1 MAINIARLGVVLGID
16 TAEFSK
22 GINQAKKSLNE
33 VGAFAAKA
41 GAVATAALTA
51 MTYKAL
57 QFSDQMQDLA
67 ESTGVGV
74 GKILQ
79 MSNAMQRAGGE
90 VGGSTKALTRFA
102 QTIDAA
108 ANGSQAAQD
117 SFKQAGVSLKDLA
130 SMSVEQLLNKTS
142 QGIANIGDKAQQTGL
157 KMDIFGKSMLT
168 VDMNTFNK
176 NIQQSTEEFTQYEA
190 AIKTAADITD
200 QMEQAAN
207 KVGLVFIQKFI
218 PSLNYLLQTLTDK
231 GSPAF
236 DAFNNI
242 LDGLAWTVRHFAL
255 GINALSAGF
264 QTLSVSTQSFFGKI
278 SKDDAWKQMV
288 NIENSLRKQI
298 GLVQELNKPK
308 QPGQVSP
315 LMPAAPISRKI
326 EDSPETKKA
335 KEDAEKQVEMLK
347 VAQLISGEYSRQQ
360 TYTLQQI
367 GIRNQLIGLTRD
379 EARVQ
384 EAINRVTDETSKKI
398 DEINKLREAAVGR
411 KAGPAV
417 VAEYQLQID
426 KVRELEAVFIQ
437 MAKNQETAAIA
448 SQRTFAFGWDRAFNQ
463 FAENA
468 YNYAAQA
475 ERIFSSLTNSMTNA
489 IDNFVDTGKFAFKD
503 FAVSV
508 IKDLIKIQMRMQAMQ
523 LFSSAIGMFGGGGG
537 GPVQLAGPGMPTA
550 ADGGHINGPTLVGEN
565 GPEIFIPQRSGTVIP
580 NQQIS
585 SMGSNQPQ
593 NIFNGPYI
601 ASLQAID
608 TQSGIQFL
616 AKNKNAV
623 WSANQSAGRGMPAS
637 RT

>member
-1 MAINIARLGVVLGID
+1 
-16 TAEFSK
+16 
-22 GINQAKKSLNE
+22 
-33 VGAFAAKA
+33 
-41 GAVATAALTA
+41 
-51 MTYKAL
+51 
-57 QFSDQMQDLA
+57 
-67 ESTGVGV
+67 
-74 GKILQ
+74 
-79 MSNAMQRAGGE
+79 MQRAGGD
-90 VGGSTKALTRFA
+90 VGGSTKALTRFT

-117 SFKQAGVSLKDLA
+117 SFAQAGVSLKDLA

-176 NIQQSTEEFTQYEA
+176 NIQQSTEEFAQYEA
-190 AIKTAADITD
+190 AIKAASEITD
-200 QMEQAAN
+200 QMEQSAN
-207 KVGLVFIQKFI
+207 KVGLVFIEKFI

-236 DAFNNI
+236 DVFSKTMDA
-242 LDGLAWTVRHFAL
+242 LAWTVERFAL
-255 GINALSAGF
+255 GINVLSAGF
-264 QTLSVSTQSFFGKI
+264 QTLSVSAQAFFGKI
-278 SKDDAWKQMV
+278 SQDDAWKQMV
-288 NIENSLRKQI
+288 NIENSLKKQI

-308 QPGQVSP
+308 QPGQVNP
-315 LMPAAPISRKI
+315 LMPNAPISREIK
-326 EDSPETKKA
+326 DSPETKKA
-335 KEDAEKQVEMLK
+335 KEDAEKQAEMLK
-347 VAQLISGEYSRQQ
+347 VAGLISAEYSRQQ

-411 KAGPAV
+411 GAGPKV
-417 VAEYQLQID
+417 IAEYQLQID
-426 KVRELEAVFIQ
+426 KVRELEEVFIQ
-437 MAKNQETAAIA
+437 MAKDMETAAIA
-448 SQRTFAFGWDRAFNQ
+448 SQRTFAFGWDKAFNQ
-463 FAENA
+463 FSENA

-508 IKDLIKIQMRMQAMQ
+508 IKDMLKIQMRMQAMQ
-523 LFSSAIGMFGGGGG
+523 LFSSAMGMFGGFGGVGGPQPLGSMGGAGFPGRASG
-537 GPVQLAGPGMPTA
+537 GPVTQNSPYM
-550 ADGGHINGPTLVGEN
+550 IGEN
-565 GPEIFIPQRSGTVIP
+565 GPEIFIPQRNGTVIP

-585 SMGSNQPQ
+585 SMGGSQPQ
-593 NIFNGPYI
+593 NVFNGPYI